1 VHGVDQNPGS
11 GGWPTVRH
19 FNKETGYGGAAYQQK
34 TSSAMCD
41 ELGPKNDYMQQ
52 YVEEFGGTSL
62 CNVNKTDKGCTD
74 KQKEFIEKWSV
85 KGAEEFQKQLDR
97 LTGML
102 EKQSSSMK
110 PEALTWAKQR
120 VGIFKQL
127 TKRISTAK
135 TEL

>member
-1 VHGVDQNPGS
+1 
-11 GGWPTVRH
+11 
-19 FNKETGYGGAAYQQK
+19 
-34 TSSAMCD
+34 MCD
-41 ELGPKNDYMQQ
+41 ELGPKNDYMQE

-62 CNVNKTDKGCTD
+62 CDVNKTDKGCTD
-74 KQKEFIEKWSV
+74 QQKQFIEKWSA

-110 PEALTWAKQR
+110 PDALKWAKQR

-127 TKRISTAK
+127 TKSISTAK